1 MSRTHKATTEDSDSS
16 APHLTY
22 FPNVV
27 EAGDLR
33 GQASMNAQ
41 ELLVEQS
48 GQGKAVEGLHAGIVH
63 ALRVLNLACDERTTI
78 KTPMYL
84 QTGASGVNELFK
96 PSLSQCLF
104 DISQ

>member
-1 MSRTHKATTEDSDSS
+1 MSIAHNTT
-16 APHLTY
+16 APHLSY
-22 FPNVV
+22 FTDVV

-48 GQGKAVEGLHAGIVH
+48 GQGKAVKGLHAGVIH

-78 KTPMYL
+78 KNTHVSPNRHK
-84 QTGASGVNELFK
+84 QSE
-96 PSLSQCLF
+96 
-104 DISQ
+104 